1 MLVVFSYYNEK
12 IGYLQGMNYIGEGI
26 LKLNMTP
33 HASYCMLE
41 FMLRKFFSSLFSGNL
56 DNLKVKLY
64 QFMRLME
71 RYLPNLY
78 KHLEN

>member
-1 MLVVFSYYNEK
+1 
-12 IGYLQGMNYIGEGI
+12 MNYIGESV
-26 LKLNMTP
+26 LKLNLSP
-33 HASYCMLE
+33 QSSYCMFEYL
-41 FMLRKFFSSLFSGNL
+41 LRKYFSSLFVGNL

-78 KHLEN
+78 KHLENEKI